1 MRYFLALLITIFTAL
16 PLYADEIPGVDFPI
30 EEVVEEAPAAEPDPL
45 PVEDIPAADT
55 VQEDGSIV
63 YDALPADQLDILQNE
78 EDKLPNLYVHQIIV
92 SPEESDELDEEEI
105 FILESPAK
113 ASETS
118 PGIPSVNTVIYRGY
132 FGDRPC
138 FIAFPS
144 EFAAV
149 LTVSDGV
156 LVNVGSSTI
165 TGRLFYDNE
174 LDLTDYSYSLFN
186 LASIFNSNS
195 PNQVYR
201 YGYLSYVRYYHYESG
216 YNLSWS
222 DTYGNFTVEE
232 IIPTRTEGTS
242 ENIFYCVLIITLIL
256 GMTYIMSWIRF
267 SKNEV

>member
-30 EEVVEEAPAAEPDPL
+30 EEVVEEEPAVEPDTL
-45 PVEDIPAADT
+45 LVEDIPAADDL
-55 VQEDGSIV
+55 QEDGTIV
-63 YDALPADQLDILQNE
+63 YDALPADQLDILPDE
-78 EDKLPNLYVHQIIV
+78 EAKLPDLYVHQIIV
-92 SPEESDELDEEEI
+92 SPEETNELDEEEV
-105 FILESPAK
+105 FILESPSK
-113 ASETS
+113 ASENS
-118 PGIPSVNTVIYRGY
+118 PGIPSVNTIIYRGY

-138 FIAFPS
+138 FVAFPS
-144 EFAAV
+144 EYAAF
-149 LTVSDGV
+149 LTVSDGI
-156 LVNVGSSTI
+156 LINVGPSTV

-174 LDLTDYSYSLFN
+174 LDLTEYSYSLFN

-216 YNLSWS
+216 YNVTWS

-232 IIPTRTEGTS
+232 VVPTRVVGTT

-256 GMTYIMSWIRF
+256 GMTYIMSWLRF